1 MTGRTAAELTF
12 LSRVAFR
19 GREITAPRVRA
30 LLALL
35 AGELRGGCSVAR
47 LVDGI
52 WGDEALPADPAN
64 ALRILVSRARA
75 QVGADTVV
83 GTPAG
88 YRLALAADRVDTAA
102 VERCA
107 EACARAAR
115 GGDHAG
121 ALAAAEEGLGF
132 WDAAPEAGGG
142 PVAGDPVA
150 ELRAARAPL
159 YSDLVR
165 ARALALARTGRREE
179 AAAPLAQVLAGAPRD
194 EEVLAEL
201 LRAEAASAG
210 PAAALARYDTYRR
223 ELRDDLGADPGAAL
237 RAVHRELLREEAPAV
252 RRGVP
257 HDPNPLLGRDGDV
270 AAVSGLLR
278 SSRLTSVVGP
288 GGLGKTR
295 LAYAVSRRAEQRL
308 VHFVSLAGVRA
319 DEDVAGEVA
328 FALGGGAG
336 GAGGA
341 GSGAGSGDALA
352 AVLAALGG
360 QPALLV
366 LDNCEQVVQGAAD
379 LVRELVARAADLRVL
394 VTSRA
399 PLGLSSE
406 AVYQLPQLSAATSAE
421 LFAQRARAAR
431 PDVALPAAAVAELC
445 RHLDGLPLAV
455 ELAAARVRVLS
466 VPEIARRLGDR
477 FALLRGGARDAPE
490 RHRTL
495 HAVVEWSWNLLD
507 EDARA
512 ALRTLSVFP
521 GGFTAAA
528 ADHLLGGDDALELLE
543 QLVDQSLLKAADTAA
558 DAAAGVRFHMLETV
572 REFCAARRA
581 AAGEEEAVTDRFLGW
596 ARDFGLAHHDA
607 LFGREPLRHWAR
619 LRAEQDNLVLALR
632 HALARGDHATT
643 AAAGAVLAGVWTTD
657 AATFH
662 RTFALAADTA
672 RPLSHYRPAPG
683 HIEVAR
689 TLSTLCTA
697 GPFMGYGPLHARH
710 LATLRRLPPAEPD
723 TLLRALSVVLCA
735 VPDMRAPRYE
745 ALDALRTSDSPLL
758 AGIAECVAS
767 YLWEHGHEPERALA
781 AARRMHAA
789 VGAVPNPSLKLLA
802 HSRCSELCMEA
813 GLGEE
818 AYGHLLAALDALA
831 HLSDQSPTTGLRR
844 GLVLACLQRG
854 EPEEA
859 EEWLRRVEAARSAA
873 EQPQMVAGDTGAWAE
888 IALSRGLTELGLK
901 RWRTA
906 VAQLRTAAPPHAF
919 VPALADAHAEP
930 HADTSPDVDA
940 EVRPD
945 AHVDAHA
952 GSPGAPPGGATGTAP
967 GGPPADPLAESW
979 GMHLAATAVA
989 AHAHAG
995 RLEPVAGLVAELEGR
1010 IRTLLAAD
1018 PRTGEV
1024 PAEAAVD
1031 GAAVLCLGLVRLAAG
1046 DDPAAAVRLVALAER
1061 LYVPQAFHPTLSVAR
1076 ARRAAEDADGAAYA
1090 DAVSEYAALGRGELR
1105 EVARGLI
1112 PVTSPRG

>member
-1 MTGRTAAELTF
+1 MSAGADVELTF
-12 LSRVAFR
+12 LARVAFR
-19 GREITAPRVRA
+19 GREITAPRVRG

-47 LVDGI
+47 LVDGL
-52 WGDEALPADPAN
+52 WGDGLPADPAN

-75 QVGADTVV
+75 QVGADVV
-83 GTPAG
+83 VSTPAG
-88 YRLALAADRVDTAA
+88 YRLALAAEQVDVAA
-102 VERCA
+102 VVRCA
-107 EACARAAR
+107 EECARAVR

-132 WDAAPEAGGG
+132 WDAAPEAEAV
-142 PVAGDPVA
+142 PGDPVA

-159 YSDLVR
+159 YGDLVR
-165 ARALALARTGRREE
+165 ARALALARVGRRAE
-179 AAAPLAQVLAGAPRD
+179 AAAPLARLLAGAPRD

-210 PAAALARYDTYRR
+210 PAAALARYDAYRR
-223 ELRDDLGADPGAAL
+223 ELRDDLGTDPGAAL
-237 RAVHRELLREEAPAV
+237 RAVHRELLRDEAPAV
-252 RRGVP
+252 RQGVP
-257 HDPNPLLGRDGDV
+257 HDPNPLLGRDDDL
-270 AAVSGLLR
+270 AAVAGLLR
-278 SSRLTSVVGP
+278 SSRLTSIVGP

-295 LAYAVSRRAEQRL
+295 LAYAVSRRAEQQL
-308 VHFVSLAGVRA
+308 VHFVSLAGARA

-328 FALGGGAG
+328 SALGGGAG
-336 GAGGA
+336 TAGAGAGTAGA
-341 GSGAGSGDALA
+341 GTAGGGAAGPGGEAVA

-360 QPALLV
+360 RPALLV
-366 LDNCEQVVQGAAD
+366 LDNCEQVVEGAAD

-406 AVYQLPQLSAATSAE
+406 AVYRLPQLTAETSAE

-431 PDVALPAAAVAELC
+431 PGVELPPAAVAQLC

-495 HAVVEWSWNLLD
+495 HAVVEWSWNLLA

-512 ALRTLSVFP
+512 ALRALSVFP
-521 GGFTAAA
+521 GGFTAEAA
-528 ADHLLGGDDALELLE
+528 EQVSGGGADTLELLE
-543 QLVDQSLLKAADTAA
+543 QLVDQSLLKAADTV
-558 DAAAGVRFHMLETV
+558 AGIRFHMLETV
-572 REFCAARRA
+572 REFSAARRA
-581 AAGEEEAVTDRFLGW
+581 AAGEDEAVTDRFLGW
-596 ARDFGLAHHDA
+596 ARDFGRAHHDA
-607 LFGREPLRHWAR
+607 LFGHEPLRHWAR

-657 AATFH
+657 AASFH
-662 RTFALAADTA
+662 RTFALAAETA
-672 RPLSHYRPAPG
+672 RPLSHYRPDPR
-683 HIEVAR
+683 HTEVTR

-697 GPFMGYGPLHARH
+697 GPFIGGGPLHPRH
-710 LATLRRLPPAEPD
+710 LAVLRRLPAAEPD
-723 TLLRALSVVLCA
+723 SLLRALSVVLCA
-735 VPDMRAPRYE
+735 SPGMRAPHYGT
-745 ALDALRTSDSPLL
+745 LDELRASDSPLL

-767 YLWEHGHEPERALA
+767 YLWEHAHEPERALA
-781 AARRMHAA
+781 AGRRMRAA
-789 VGAVPNPSLKLLA
+789 VGAVPNPSLKLLS

-818 AYGHLLAALDALA
+818 AYGHLLAAMDALA

-854 EPEEA
+854 EPDEA

-873 EQPQMVAGDTGAWAE
+873 EQPQMIAGDTGAWAE

-906 VAQLRTAAPPHAF
+906 VAQLRTAGSPPHAL
-919 VPALADAHAEP
+919 VPAHTGAHADEHS
-930 HADTSPDVDA
+930 HADG
-940 EVRPD
+940 
-945 AHVDAHA
+945 HA
-952 GSPGAPPGGATGTAP
+952 DGHAASSGAPPDGAS
-967 GGPPADPLAESW
+967 ADPLAESW
-979 GMHLAATAVA
+979 GMHLTAIAVA

-1010 IRTLLAAD
+1010 IRTLLTVD
-1018 PRTGEV
+1018 PRDGGQL

-1031 GAAVLCLGLVRLAAG
+1031 GTAVLCLGLVRLAAG

-1061 LYVPQAFHPTLSVAR
+1061 LYVPQVFHPTLSVAR
-1076 ARRAAEDADGAAYA
+1076 ARRAAENADGAAYA
-1090 DAVSEYAALGRGELR
+1090 DAVSEYAALGRDELR

-1112 PVTSPRG
+1112 SVTEGRG